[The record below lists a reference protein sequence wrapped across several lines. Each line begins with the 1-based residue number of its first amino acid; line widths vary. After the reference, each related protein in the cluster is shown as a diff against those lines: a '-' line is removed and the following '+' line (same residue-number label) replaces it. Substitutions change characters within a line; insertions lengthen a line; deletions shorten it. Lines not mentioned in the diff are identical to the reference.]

1 MECNERDVLKFLEGN
16 TGEEAKAHING
27 CKECT
32 DAVTELSVYGKV
44 LPYYHEGKRLWESL
58 DEHMKSF
65 DEQEVK
71 HLPPAIE
78 EMLKQGR
85 KEGTGEREERVKP
98 FRRPDK
104 EGFKTASNEAGAP
117 LAAAAIPRDIT
128 KPKKRKAKEEDGEKT
143 KK

>member
-16 TGEEAKAHING
+16 AGEEVKAHING

-32 DAVTELSVYGKV
+32 DAVMELSVYRKV
-44 LPYYHEGKRLWESL
+44 LPHYHEGKRLWESL

-78 EMLKQGR
+78 EMLKEAG
-85 KEGTGEREERVKP
+85 KETVGDRESKVKP
-98 FRRPDK
+98 FRRPEK
-104 EGFKTASNEAGAP
+104 EGWKTASNEAAAP

-128 KPKKRKAKEEDGEKT
+128 KPKKRKEKTEEEDKT